1 MTEWTKK
8 RKVMRR
14 YDHSAS
20 VYDTQYGEE
29 QQAKIEAALNELKLK
44 KSGLV
49 LDVGCGTGLLFPYIA
64 EDADLLVGLDF
75 SSTILSEARKRTKQY
90 SNVAL
95 LRADAD
101 FLPFPNKIFNV
112 VFAITLLQ
120 NMPDPLCCLCEIKRV
135 AQSKATVIAT
145 GLKKEFS
152 SEELAQLLKRAKL
165 EVSVLKA
172 DEQLK
177 GYVAICVL
185 GTVALNKKTLKEP
198 SRVVMA

>member
-1 MTEWTKK
+1 MQDKISERAMTEWNKK
-8 RKVMRR
+8 RRVMRR
-14 YDHSAS
+14 YDHSAP
-20 VYDTQYGEE
+20 VYDRQYAEE
-29 QQAKIEAALNELKLK
+29 QDAKIKAALKELKPK
-44 KSGLV
+44 KNSLV

-75 SSTILSEARKRTKQY
+75 SSKILRQAMKRTRQY

-101 FLPFPNKIFNV
+101 FLPFPDETFSV

-120 NMPDPLCCLCEIKRV
+120 NMPNPMRSLCEIKRV
-135 AQSKATVIAT
+135 AKSKASVIVS

-152 SEELAQLLKRAKL
+152 KEKFALLIKSVKL
-165 EVSVLKA
+165 EISFMKA

-177 GYVAICVL
+177 GYVAICVAETSNL
-185 GTVALNKKTLKEP
+185 E
-198 SRVVMA
+198 